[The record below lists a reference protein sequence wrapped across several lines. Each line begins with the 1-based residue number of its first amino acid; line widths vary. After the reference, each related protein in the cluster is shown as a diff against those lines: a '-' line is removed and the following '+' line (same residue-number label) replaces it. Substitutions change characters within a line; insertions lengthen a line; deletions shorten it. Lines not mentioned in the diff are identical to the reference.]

1 MRFLKRNGLLL
12 LLSAVAALLMT
23 TGEIDET
30 RSAFEYESELYK
42 GQVEMKN
49 IGLTLRE
56 NGVNIATRDN
66 LIQPA
71 NSSDGTKAN
80 DWYQWDNFE
89 RDNSHGIL
97 QGPVFAEGNYLHLG
111 QPYEEAL
118 SVYNSGSIP
127 TYCRMIIRRYWT
139 EGLTANEDPDD
150 PDRLRGKRLNLDPR
164 LIDIK
169 LTGNWIEDTTWA
181 DDNEHP
187 ETIVL
192 FYPYILQPQ
201 EESLPATSQII
212 IDGFLATKAT
222 QYITTNAN
230 GSKTI
235 KTVYDYD
242 GIQFNVEVEA
252 EAVQTHNASPAMIS
266 AWGKDY
272 L

>member
-1 MRFLKRNGLLL
+1 MRFLKRNGLLF
-12 LLSAVAALLMT
+12 LLSAVAALLLV

-42 GQVEMKN
+42 GQVEVKN

-56 NGVNIATRDN
+56 NGENIATRDN
-66 LIQPA
+66 MIQNA
-71 NSSDGTKAN
+71 NLADGTKTN

-89 RDNSHGIL
+89 RENSHGML
-97 QGPVFAEGNYLHLG
+97 QGPVFAQGNYLHLG

-139 EGLTANEDPDD
+139 YDTPANEDMDD
-150 PDRLRGKRLNLDPR
+150 PDRLRGKKLSLDPG

-169 LTGNWIEDTTWA
+169 LTDNWIEDTTWA

-192 FYPYILQPQ
+192 FYPHILQPG
-201 EESLPATSQII
+201 EESLPATSEII
-212 IDGFLATKAT
+212 IDGLLATKAT
-222 QYITTNAN
+222 QTITTNAN
-230 GSKTI
+230 GTKTI

-242 GIQFNVEVEA
+242 GIHFNVEVEA